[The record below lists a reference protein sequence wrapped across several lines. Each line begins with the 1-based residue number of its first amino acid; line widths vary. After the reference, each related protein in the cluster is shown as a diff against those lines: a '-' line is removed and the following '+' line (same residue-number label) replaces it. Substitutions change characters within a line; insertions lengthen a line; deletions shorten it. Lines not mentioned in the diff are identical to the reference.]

1 MPKYEVYGTTYK
13 VFLAERIK
21 PENNESS
28 ESNWSTRKIKRH
40 LDNTSRQIQNGKFYR
55 TNDLVSSTNTWNEK
69 QKSDRK
75 RRRYRKRIRYI
86 SQVPYYLDSDLNKA
100 NVKRK
105 F

>member
-1 MPKYEVYGTTYK
+1 MNPLNLTGLQEK
-13 VFLAERIK
+13 L
-21 PENNESS
+21 
-28 ESNWSTRKIKRH
+28 RH

-86 SQVPYYLDSDLNKA
+86 SQVPYYLDLALNKP